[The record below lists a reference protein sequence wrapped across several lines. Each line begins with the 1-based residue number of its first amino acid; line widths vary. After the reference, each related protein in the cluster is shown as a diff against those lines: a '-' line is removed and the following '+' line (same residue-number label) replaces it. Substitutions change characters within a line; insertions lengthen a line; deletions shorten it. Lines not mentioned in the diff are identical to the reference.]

1 MFKTTKN
8 TKGNKTQDEGVIPF
22 YTKEAFPSQEKKNKD
37 EDDDSVK
44 VVEETLVSLKLKI
57 DESKEETKMNT
68 YSRKVKSISNFTTD
82 STERAMEL
90 LLVLREEILPQ
101 LNISNDFEKTETF
114 HRYMSVV
121 CVGAAARQWKKIKMN
136 ARRDIL
142 KPYTKCEEEAD
153 YLVETERIEDI
164 IMGNKFHD
172 WLEERKGATS
182 DELGYMEATSG
193 EELCKWLKEAYHYRV
208 VDYLNKDI
216 FGEDMHKVLDQQVE
230 YIRNKIIKPFGV
242 TVKESFQR
250 IETLLSYLKLFPPAT
265 KKDEFPTLEAHKE
278 HENFQ
283 IVERKQRQIYLNVL
297 PEEAYQLKF
306 TTDCEK
312 DYTTMSDEEFLNAA
326 MRFEKSD
333 KLMRERKQALK
344 KSKEK
349 RKSDSTSRL
358 NRKEES
364 QNGSGKRRK
373 IATKKNNKGVALY
386 CAFCKNDGA
395 PKYVYTNHDEDD
407 CYKKNKSEKQLSGGS
422 NGKSSYQKGAKKE
435 LRAINKKIKKLKAA
449 TKELRLA
456 QGKGSKKYAKKV
468 TFQSDESS
476 ESGDSGSESE

>member
-1 MFKTTKN
+1 
-8 TKGNKTQDEGVIPF
+8 
-22 YTKEAFPSQEKKNKD
+22 
-37 EDDDSVK
+37 
-44 VVEETLVSLKLKI
+44 
-57 DESKEETKMNT
+57 
-68 YSRKVKSISNFTTD
+68 
-82 STERAMEL
+82 
-90 LLVLREEILPQ
+90 
-101 LNISNDFEKTETF
+101 
-114 HRYMSVV
+114 MSVV
-121 CVGAAARQWKKIKMN
+121 CVGAAARQWKKIKMK

-142 KPYTKCEEEAD
+142 KPYTKCEEDAD

-193 EELCKWLKEAYHYRV
+193 EELCKWLKETYHYRV

-312 DYTTMSDEEFLNAA
+312 DYTTMTDEEFLNAA

-349 RKSDSTSRL
+349 RKSDGTSGL

-373 IATKKNNKGVALY
+373 TTTKKNNKGVALY

-422 NGKSSYQKGAKKE
+422 TGKSSYQKGAKKE

-456 QGKGSKKYAKKV
+456 QGKGSKKYARSV